1 MVLLGHHRRK
11 KLTHIDLD
19 GEELAAYAALAD
31 LVGVI
36 SKSLTSTDMIW
47 ISHKFIF
54 NVRKVRIPIL

>member
-1 MVLLGHHRRK
+1 MGHGPMVLLGHHS
-11 KLTHIDLD
+11 IDLD

-31 LVGVI
+31 LVVVI
-36 SKSLTSTDMIW
+36 SKTLTSTDMIW